1 MFDAVSRT
9 QKPPALPDGDQGT
22 GLVLKVPEAME
33 MMRPLCLA
41 SSKDLM
47 VGQKVYAVGN
57 PFGLD
62 HTLTMGVVSGTGR
75 EIQSLT
81 GRPINEV
88 IQTDAA
94 INPGGDSVDFDVAAA
109 QHLEQAPFEIMSIMM
124 GVVLMSRDGSFAG
137 LAK

>member
-47 VGQKVYAVGN
+47 EFNNSKCSLQWGGAKVDYYAK
-57 PFGLD
+57 GL
-62 HTLTMGVVSGTGR
+62 
-75 EIQSLT
+75 
-81 GRPINEV
+81 P
-88 IQTDAA
+88 
-94 INPGGDSVDFDVAAA
+94 
-109 QHLEQAPFEIMSIMM
+109 
-124 GVVLMSRDGSFAG
+124 
-137 LAK
+137 